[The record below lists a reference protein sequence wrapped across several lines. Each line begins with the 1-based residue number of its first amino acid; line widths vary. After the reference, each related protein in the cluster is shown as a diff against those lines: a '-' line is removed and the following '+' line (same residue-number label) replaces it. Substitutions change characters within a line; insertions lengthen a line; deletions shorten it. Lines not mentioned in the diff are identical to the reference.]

1 MIFKSR
7 RPDRMVQKDNYVY
20 IMISKSR
27 RLERMVQRDNCV
39 HIMFFLK
46 ADVLIKWSRK
56 TLVLY
61 NDF

>member
-1 MIFKSR
+1 
-7 RPDRMVQKDNYVY
+7 MVQKDNYVY

-61 NDF
+61 IDF